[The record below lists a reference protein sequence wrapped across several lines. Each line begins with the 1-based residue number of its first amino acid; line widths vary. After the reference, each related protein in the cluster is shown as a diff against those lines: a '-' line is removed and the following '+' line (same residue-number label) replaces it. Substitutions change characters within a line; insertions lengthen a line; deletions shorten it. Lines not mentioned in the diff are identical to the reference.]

1 MHCPPKML
9 NISLNSKTTSLASA
23 SSPSVMSFFF
33 MISIYTALATLLATR
48 KNTIL
53 LYAMQFRFSLH
64 QPETYCES

>member
-1 MHCPPKML
+1 ML

-48 KNTIL
+48 KITIL
-53 LYAMQFRFSLH
+53 LYAMQFRLSLH
-64 QPETYCES
+64 QPETYWEN